1 MIPPYRGWTEDVYN
15 TTMKMPT
22 YLLAFVVCDYHNLT
36 DNLLGIK
43 VRFSVIVRECVC
55 LRVCQLVCLSVYL
68 PVCVSSVCL
77 SVYLPVCV
85 SVS

>member
-68 PVCVSSVCL
+68 PVCVS
-77 SVYLPVCV
+77 V
-85 SVS
+85 S